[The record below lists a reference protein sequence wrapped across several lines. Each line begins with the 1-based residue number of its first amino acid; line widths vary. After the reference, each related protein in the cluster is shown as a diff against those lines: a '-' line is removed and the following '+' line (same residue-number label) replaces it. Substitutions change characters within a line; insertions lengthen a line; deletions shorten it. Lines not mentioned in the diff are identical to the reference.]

1 MKGFILSILLSFFSL
16 GVIAAPLTPTDSL
29 RIAVD
34 SFLTIAGNKSL
45 SNPEKKALIID
56 VVKEKMNMKVLA
68 QRVASRHWKK
78 ASKEEQSLF
87 IENFTQVVVNTYFA
101 LLSEYTNE
109 KVEYLKEEIKKKKY
123 AKVETHIVM
132 SDKKIPVLYKL
143 ILRKDQWRIYD
154 FSAEG
159 VSMTSTYINDYK
171 STLKRGGLKGLNE
184 ILAKKLA
191 KNKAS

>member
-1 MKGFILSILLSFFSL
+1 
-16 GVIAAPLTPTDSL
+16 
-29 RIAVD
+29 
-34 SFLTIAGNKSL
+34 L

-68 QRVASRHWKK
+68 QRVAFRHWKK

-123 AKVETHIVM
+123 AKVETNIVM

-143 ILRKDQWRIYD
+143 IFRKDQWRIYD

-184 ILAKKLA
+184 ILIKKLS
-191 KNKAS
+191 KSKAS